1 MRPTLNLQALTT
13 ERDFYEIESCTCSA
27 DQSVIQSKAL
37 EQSPVKYGLR
47 QKNVIQPR
55 CEKLAL
61 YEQAYKLALASL
73 RGCGW
78 RAGGPA
84 RTEEVRTALSKSIVE
99 KIVSGKTDPKR
110 IQKLALANVFLGES
124 VGKR

>member
-1 MRPTLNLQALTT
+1 MKSSRVPAQPINPA
-13 ERDFYEIESCTCSA
+13 
-27 DQSVIQSKAL
+27 SKAKRL
-37 EQSPVKYGLR
+37 NNHRQSMGSAKRTSSSLDAR
-47 QKNVIQPR
+47 
-55 CEKLAL
+55 KLAL

-73 RGCGW
+73 RGYGW

-99 KIVSGKTDPKR
+99 KIVSGETDPKR